1 MTHHLLWFNV
11 HGYYITTSQN
21 KNARLSQVF
30 IWSLAACELS
40 QSAVTAWL
48 VSFIV
53 VAILIL
59 TFGRLMLSGAD
70 QNIAALTRYSDDTK

>member
-1 MTHHLLWFNV
+1 M
-11 HGYYITTSQN
+11 
-21 KNARLSQVF
+21 
-30 IWSLAACELS
+30 
-40 QSAVTAWL
+40 TAWL